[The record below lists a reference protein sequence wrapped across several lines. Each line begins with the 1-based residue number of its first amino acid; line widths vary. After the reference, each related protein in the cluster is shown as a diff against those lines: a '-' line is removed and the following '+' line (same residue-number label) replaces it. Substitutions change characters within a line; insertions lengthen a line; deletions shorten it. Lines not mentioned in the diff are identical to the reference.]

1 MKTLTV
7 KLKQHTPLIHFQHDQ
22 YGATLRASEVKPK
35 LDRFILAKL
44 SDDERREGECA
55 GWIKRKNEKVWL
67 DYKMRIE
74 AEGKPKEYLICSLFS
89 GGEFRDPQDQKIKK
103 LPFEILKNTPFFA
116 QENVNSGKEDNN
128 SNLVFKIMGKNSN
141 NQNIYIY
148 NEEAW
153 NSIGKK
159 GLMWNGVKVIVCS
172 MFPAIIEEIKK
183 YLSEFFICTNFGTR
197 STKGFG
203 SFTIADSSADIID
216 SVLKNNFQFVYKK
229 DVSKLDMNG
238 IFSDIKKNYQILKSG
253 NNHKS
258 YTKSLLFCYAADEMK
273 KNPRWEKRFFK
284 RAVQGKLPNGYR
296 LLNKN
301 KAPICDSRGKQSW
314 KDEDRYE
321 YKYIRAMLGVADKY
335 EFLLENNFKNNGWKR
350 DNKNKLIVK
359 PRINGVDRCESPILI
374 KVLGGA
380 MYLVGNDVNK
390 GVLNKDVN
398 ITYSIGDRSLRVSEV
413 FKSIKTPDP
422 DVFSLKNFMAY
433 AMKDKSDVGF
443 TKIE

>member
-44 SDDERREGECA
+44 SVDERSEGKRA
-55 GWIKRKNEKVWL
+55 GWIKSKNDKVWL

-74 AEGKPKEYLICSLFS
+74 AEENPNEYLICSLFS

-103 LPFEILKNTPFFA
+103 LPFKILKNTPFFA

-128 SNLVFKIMGKNSN
+128 SNIVFKIMGKNSN
-141 NQNIYIY
+141 NQNTYIY

-203 SFTIADSSADIID
+203 SFTIAGSSADID

-253 NNHKS
+253 NNYKS
-258 YTKSLLFCYAADEMK
+258 YTKSLLFCYAADKMENK
-273 KNPRWEKRFFK
+273 PRWEKRFFK
-284 RAVQGKLPNGYR
+284 RAVKGKLPNGYR

-301 KAPICDSRGKQSW
+301 KAPICDSNGNQSW
-314 KDEDRYE
+314 DDKDRYD
-321 YKYIRAMLGVADKY
+321 YKYVRAMLGVADKY
-335 EFLLENNFKNNGWKR
+335 EFLLEKNFKDNGWKR

-374 KVLGGA
+374 KVLDGA
-380 MYLVGNDVNK
+380 MYLVGNDVNQ

-398 ITYSIGDRSLRVSEV
+398 ITYSINENSLKVSDD
-413 FKSIKTPDP
+413 FNRIKTP
-422 DVFSLKNFMAY
+422 DVFSLKNFMDY
-433 AMKDKSDVGF
+433 AMKDKSVVGF
-443 TKIE
+443 TKIK

>member
-7 KLKQHTPLIHFQHDQ
+7 KLKQHTPLIHFQHEQ

-44 SDDERREGECA
+44 SDDERREGERA
-55 GWIKRKNEKVWL
+55 GWIKRKNDKVWL

-74 AEGKPKEYLICSLFS
+74 AEENPNEYLICSLFS
-89 GGEFRDPQDQKIKK
+89 SGEILDAKGDNIKK
-103 LPFEILKNTPFFA
+103 LPFKILKNTPYFA
-116 QENVNSGKEDNN
+116 QENVNSRKEDND
-128 SNLVFKIMGKNSN
+128 SNPVFIKGKNSN
-141 NQNIYIY
+141 NQNTYIY

-172 MFPAIIEEIKK
+172 MFPAIIEKIKK
-183 YLSEFFICTNFGTR
+183 YLSEFFICNNFGTR

-203 SFTIADSSADIID
+203 SFTIADSSADID

-253 NNHKS
+253 NNNKS
-258 YTKSLLFCYAADEMK
+258 YTKSLLFCYAANEMEN
-273 KNPRWEKRFFK
+273 NPRWEKRFFK
-284 RAVQGKLPNGYR
+284 RAVEGKLPKGYR

-301 KAPICDSRGKQSW
+301 KAPICDSRGNQSW
-314 KDEDRYE
+314 KDKDRYD
-321 YKYIRAMLGVADKY
+321 YKYVRAMLGVADKY
-335 EFLLENNFKNNGWKR
+335 EFLLEKDCGENGWKR

-374 KVLGGA
+374 KVLDGA
-380 MYLVGNDVNK
+380 MYLVGNDVNQ

-398 ITYSIGDRSLRVSEV
+398 ITYSINENSLKVSED
-413 FKSIKTPDP
+413 FKRIKTPD
-422 DVFSLKNFMAY
+422 DVFSLKNFMDY
-433 AMKDKSDVGF
+433 AMKDKSVVGF
-443 TKIE
+443 TKIK